1 VVGDPNSVNT
11 ASMGHWNVF
20 GAHYAFEDY
29 LQVSVALNPL
39 DVLPS
44 EVVSDL
50 MDERFLFVIIIPH
63 LEIISKL
70 IKKLKSYFWP
80 EDCALIS
87 PPFTENFRVN
97 SDSKCLEI

>member
-1 VVGDPNSVNT
+1 
-11 ASMGHWNVF
+11 MGHWNVF

-50 MDERFLFVIIIPH
+50 MDKGPLFVINIPH

-70 IKKLKSYFWP
+70 IKQLKSYFRL
-80 EDCALIS
+80 EDCTLIS
-87 PPFTENFRVN
+87 PSFTKNLCIN
-97 SDSKCLEI
+97 SDSKCLETLSFC